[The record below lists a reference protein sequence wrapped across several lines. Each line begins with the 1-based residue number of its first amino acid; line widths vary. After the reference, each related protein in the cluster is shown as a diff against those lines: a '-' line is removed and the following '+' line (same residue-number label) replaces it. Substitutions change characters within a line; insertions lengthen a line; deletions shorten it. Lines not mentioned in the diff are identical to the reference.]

1 MEEKNDVSK
10 NWNGYNRHH
19 SCLQVDKTFSEITIK
34 IPNPFCKGKETTVK
48 RSSWGTASDMETWQ
62 NCAAQRESLEKIPYL
77 EVPKKTTEQDGRII
91 PFPYS
96 WGTHSLGF
104 FFFLQ
109 GKLYCDTVK
118 HEKSLPPA
126 HSCFSMCWTK
136 NLYLFRVTDLNKNST
151 LGTCAS
157 SSQVPELKPLYWKSV
172 KQDEVLKCQNWT
184 WHWLSMVPAEYH
196 LQNKVLIL
204 QRGSSLK

>member
-1 MEEKNDVSK
+1 MYLLKKCKMEEKNDVSK

-96 WGTHSLGF
+96 WGTHSLVF
-104 FFFLQ
+104 FFFSPGQTILW
-109 GKLYCDTVK
+109 YCKTWKIPSSCPFLLLHVLNK
-118 HEKSLPPA
+118 KSLP
-126 HSCFSMCWTK
+126 
-136 NLYLFRVTDLNKNST
+136 L
-151 LGTCAS
+151 
-157 SSQVPELKPLYWKSV
+157 
-172 KQDEVLKCQNWT
+172 
-184 WHWLSMVPAEYH
+184 
-196 LQNKVLIL
+196 
-204 QRGSSLK
+204 